1 MLIDMYPLYW
11 TTSKGGIFMRY
22 SYEFKRKAIELF
34 YQGEWPKTPNGV
46 RTDTFHRLI
55 RDWVKL
61 EQLHGPDINKCRG
74 TNKYWSPKEK
84 YELVCQVLS
93 GQGLRSVAIVAGI
106 NSGQLYQW
114 VHKYK
119 TLGYNGLINKPKGR
133 PPKDCKM
140 KVPKTISPRKLKE
153 SEYEELIRLRAEIAY
168 IKAENEV
175 IKKEIALREE
185 KEAARLKAK
194 KQRLLKRSASKAIN

>member
-1 MLIDMYPLYW
+1 
-11 TTSKGGIFMRY
+11 MRY

-61 EQLHGPDINKCRG
+61 EQLHGSAINKSRG
-74 TNKYWSPKEK
+74 ANKYWSPEEK

-93 GQGLRSVAIVAGI
+93 GQGLRAVAIVSDI

-119 TLGYNGLINKPKGR
+119 TLGYNGLINKSKGR

-140 KVPKTISPRKLKE
+140 KVTKTISPRKLKE

-194 KQRLLKRSASKAIN
+194 KQRLLKRSESKDIN

>member
-1 MLIDMYPLYW
+1 
-11 TTSKGGIFMRY
+11 MRY

-34 YQGEWPKTPNGV
+34 YQGEWPKTPAGV
-46 RTDTFHRLI
+46 STHTFHNQI
-55 RDWVKL
+55 REWVKL
-61 EQLHGPDINKCRG
+61 EQFHGPDINKSRG
-74 TNKYWSPKEK
+74 TNKLWSPKEK

-93 GQGLRSVAIVAGI
+93 GQGLRAVAVVAGI
-106 NSGQLYQW
+106 NSGLLYQW

-119 TLGYNGLINKPKGR
+119 TLGYNGLMNKPKGR

-140 KVPKTISPRKLKE
+140 KVTKTISPRKLKE
-153 SEYEELIRLRAEIAY
+153 SEYEELIRLRAENAY

-194 KQRLLKRSASKAIN
+194 KQRLLNAPKARIPTKISSKSYGNGQIHLLF

>member
-1 MLIDMYPLYW
+1 MNLKEKQLN
-11 TTSKGGIFMRY
+11 Y
-22 SYEFKRKAIELF
+22 SIKMNGRRHLPV
-34 YQGEWPKTPNGV
+34 YQHIHFIIK
-46 RTDTFHRLI
+46 I
-55 RDWVKL
+55 REWVKL
-61 EQLHGPDINKCRG
+61 EQFHGPDINKCRK
-74 TNKYWSPKEK
+74 TNNHWSPKEK

-93 GQGLRSVAIVAGI
+93 GQGLRAVAIVAGI

-133 PPKDCKM
+133 PSKACKM
-140 KVPKTISPRKLKE
+140 KVPKTISPRELKE
-153 SEYEELIRLRAEIAY
+153 SEYEELVRLRAENAY

-194 KQRLLKRSASKAIN
+194 KQRLLKRSENKDIN

>member
-1 MLIDMYPLYW
+1 MYPLYW

-61 EQLHGPDINKCRG
+61 EQLHGSAINKSREA
-74 TNKYWSPKEK
+74 NKYWSPEEK

-93 GQGLRSVAIVAGI
+93 GQGLRTVAIVAGI
-106 NSGQLYQW
+106 NSGQLYQ
-114 VHKYK
+114 
-119 TLGYNGLINKPKGR
+119 
-133 PPKDCKM
+133 
-140 KVPKTISPRKLKE
+140 
-153 SEYEELIRLRAEIAY
+153 
-168 IKAENEV
+168 
-175 IKKEIALREE
+175 
-185 KEAARLKAK
+185 
-194 KQRLLKRSASKAIN
+194 

>member
-1 MLIDMYPLYW
+1 MYPLYW

-22 SYEFKRKAIELF
+22 SYEFKKKAIELF
-34 YQGEWPKTPNGV
+34 YQGKWPKTPAGV
-46 RTDTFHRLI
+46 STRTFHNQI
-55 RDWVKL
+55 REWVKL
-61 EQLHGPDINKCRG
+61 EQFHGPDINKFRVA
-74 TNKYWSPKEK
+74 NKYWDPEEK
-84 YELVCQVLS
+84 YKLVCQVLS
-93 GQGLRSVAIVAGI
+93 GQSLRAIAIVAGI
-106 NSGQLYQW
+106 NPGQLYQW

-133 PPKDCKM
+133 RPKDYKM
-140 KVPKTISPRKLKE
+140 KVTKNITPRKLDE
-153 SEYEELIRLRAEIAY
+153 SEYEELIRLRAENAY

-194 KQRLLKRSASKAIN
+194 KQRLLKRSESKDIN

>member
-1 MLIDMYPLYW
+1 
-11 TTSKGGIFMRY
+11 MRY
-22 SYEFKRKAIELF
+22 SYQFKRKAIELF
-34 YQGEWPKTPNGV
+34 YRGEWPKTPNGV
-46 RTDTFHRLI
+46 TTDTFHRLI

-61 EQLHGPDINKCRG
+61 EQHHGPDINKNRG
-74 TNKYWSPKEK
+74 TNKYWTPEEK
-84 YELVCQVLS
+84 YSLVCQVLS
-93 GQGLRSVAIVAGI
+93 GQGLRTVAIVAGI

-194 KQRLLKRSASKAIN
+194 KQRLLKRSANKAIN